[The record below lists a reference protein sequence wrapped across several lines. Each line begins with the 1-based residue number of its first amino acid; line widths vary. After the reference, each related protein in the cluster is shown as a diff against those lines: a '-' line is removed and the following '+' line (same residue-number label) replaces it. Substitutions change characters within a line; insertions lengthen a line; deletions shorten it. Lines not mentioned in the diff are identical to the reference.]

1 MVLFRFRVAFYPA
14 FGVSCALAGA
24 ILAGCQAAPPIT
36 RVEPNVVACA
46 LQRAGDGY
54 AGACE
59 IPCLVNALAIDID
72 GPKAGVRCESGVR
85 KVNATL
91 SKTSE
96 RWLGTMEGKFPEDP
110 TRFDVLPAMNVA
122 KLPYGWFRVAAFY
135 HDERALSLRI
145 AANRQLPPN
154 ADDLKI
160 IQRAKALLPNVTVWN
175 KQDNRE
181 CPSGQTKLSVFCALM
196 QATEEIAG
204 GVHYRQPAL
213 QAVREVVNEVGG
225 NRVGKHRLMDYNNH
239 ADTTLDDIYA
249 LLDKARAKLDARF
262 R

>member
-1 MVLFRFRVAFYPA
+1 MMIRIRLCLVFAFLVA
-14 FGVSCALAGA
+14 ALT
-24 ILAGCQAAPPIT
+24 GCQSVPLSAQ
-36 RVEPNVVACA
+36 VEPNTVTCS
-46 LQRAGDGY
+46 LQRANEGY
-54 AGACE
+54 AGVCE

-72 GPKAGVRCESGVR
+72 GPKAGAHCEGGPRSVKASLR
-85 KVNATL
+85 KTG
-91 SKTSE
+91 E

-110 TRFDVLPAMNVA
+110 TRFDLLTATNVA
-122 KLPYGWFRVAAFY
+122 KLPYGWFRVATFT
-135 HDERALSLRI
+135 HDERALTLRI
-145 AANRQLPPN
+145 TANKQLPPDT
-154 ADDLKI
+154 DDVKI
-160 IQRAKALLPNVTVWN
+160 IQRAKALLPNATVWN

-225 NRVGKHRLMDYNNH
+225 TRVGKHRLMDYNNH
-239 ADTTLDDIYA
+239 ADTTLDEIYA
-249 LLDKARAKLDARF
+249 LLDKARTKLDARF